1 MTDLMRTF
9 LNGIF
14 HENPIFMMFI
24 GATLAAA
31 EARSVKT
38 SFGSAVR
45 FATVLVAT
53 GLAGGM
59 LASFVPG
66 VAQVVVYLAV
76 GAAGVGLLRSWG
88 ELHGT
93 WLGLPRPIIALAPL
107 FGFQMIVAQAID
119 PATMLASAVGQG
131 LGFALGFIIV
141 GAAREQSSLAESSD
155 VFKTNPVVL
164 FTMAVFALVMS
175 GFLLL

>member
-1 MTDLMRTF
+1 MTDLTRTF

-14 HENPIFMMFI
+14 FENPIFMVFI

-38 SFGSAVR
+38 SFGPALRYAV
-45 FATVLVAT
+45 VLIAA

-59 LASFVPG
+59 LASLVPG
-66 VAQVVVYLAV
+66 VVQVVVYLV
-76 GAAGVGLLRSWG
+76 IGAAGVGLLRSWG

-93 WLGLPRPIIALAPL
+93 WLGLHKSFIALAPL
-107 FGFQMIVAQAID
+107 FGFQMIVAQAGD
-119 PATMLASAVGQG
+119 PAMMLASAVGQG

-141 GAAREQSSLAESSD
+141 GAAREQSLLAESSI